1 MHNNTNSARFII
13 VSKLCSA
20 KQISKF
26 ISILFK
32 LVYYQFEN
40 FNKAN
45 KFSSKYSVCLFQNS
59 DSIIQSLN
67 HINKK
72 VCKIYCN
79 IWLFD
84 IKQKAT
90 SW

>member
-1 MHNNTNSARFII
+1 MHNNTKSARFII

-20 KQISKF
+20 KKISKF
-26 ISILFK
+26 ISNLFK

-45 KFSSKYSVCLFQNS
+45 KFSSNYNVCLLQNS
-59 DSIIQSLN
+59 DSIIQSLI

-72 VCKIYCN
+72 ICKIYCN
-79 IWLFD
+79 IWLRH
-84 IKQKAT
+84 
-90 SW
+90 

>member
-1 MHNNTNSARFII
+1 MHNNTKSARFII
-13 VSKLCSA
+13 VSKLGSA

-26 ISILFK
+26 ISNLFK

-45 KFSSKYSVCLFQNS
+45 KFSSNYNVCLLQNS
-59 DSIIQSLN
+59 DSIIQSLI

-72 VCKIYCN
+72 ICKIYCN
-79 IWLFD
+79 I
-84 IKQKAT
+84 
-90 SW
+90 